1 MHVVLE
7 LHAFERRTGKRR
19 FVLDIAGLALRF
31 GDIHRHV
38 GIANQVIGRFLSRHQ
53 TRDADTGVHREFL
66 AADREGRRELP
77 GDPVGDS
84 VGDLLILHISQE
96 HRELITAEPGHGIP
110 RTKRRGDPSPDGHQ
124 QLVAH
129 LVAERVVDRLEIIQV
144 EEENGNPA
152 FRVRAQR
159 VIEVDPEGGPIGQV
173 GERVMERLMG
183 QLLLEGLT
191 LAHVSHVQ
199 DEAAHGR

>member
-1 MHVVLE
+1 
-7 LHAFERRTGKRR
+7 
-19 FVLDIAGLALRF
+19 
-31 GDIHRHV
+31 
-38 GIANQVIGRFLSRHQ
+38 
-53 TRDADTGVHREFL
+53 
-66 AADREGRRELP
+66 
-77 GDPVGDS
+77 
-84 VGDLLILHISQE
+84 DLLILHVPQE

-110 RTKRRGDPSPDGHQ
+110 GTKRRGDPSPDGHQ

-152 FRVRAQR
+152 FRVRAQC
-159 VIEVDPEGGPIGQV
+159 VIEVDPESGPIGKV
-173 GERVMERLMG
+173 GKRVMERLVG

-199 DEAAHGR
+199 DKASHGWQLEQVGDRQDRKSTRLNSSHLGISYAVFCLKKKKK